1 MDIAIELENFHAAKI
16 ELVRLMT
23 DEFRRGTSA
32 AEVARALSSAFSRDV
47 VTQYLGT
54 IDRFDRATTALAEN
68 DLDGIAGAWYT
79 GIAAPRETRLAL
91 SIGPEEVAD
100 HAVALVVEVVA
111 EDDLVVPL
119 VRHLV
124 LRDELVDL
132 RGDQREG
139 NDHAAEHGELDL
151 REEERTSD
159 TSHLI
164 APR

>member
-54 IDRFDRATTALAEN
+54 VDRFDRATTALAEN

-100 HAVALVVEVVA
+100 HEGVPDRIRNALAPFHLTLAPTSEGPAAAGESTGDAVDRLLLDGDAVQI
-111 EDDLVVPL
+111 
-119 VRHLV
+119 VR
-124 LRDELVDL
+124 
-132 RGDQREG
+132 
-139 NDHAAEHGELDL
+139 ATP
-151 REEERTSD
+151 RT
-159 TSHLI
+159 
-164 APR
+164 